1 MPLHKTCTSAT
12 HSKAESCCFQSGLI
26 KAESKCQLKIK
37 GKKKKK
43 STFVSRHKAFDAK
56 KTHKNYRGGENNL
69 NISVLP
75 KTFLTGG
82 NFCWIVATASSWSC
96 KLSRRAAG
104 FSFSRLADQRL
115 WQSSSLFSKAQLKA
129 AAPVLA
135 GPTLVHLQHLYHPVT
150 EILAKTEIKTIL
162 ERRFGMWQH

>member
-12 HSKAESCCFQSGLI
+12 HSKTESCCFQSGLI

-37 GKKKKK
+37 EKRKRKELLYEDTKHLMPKKPTKI
-43 STFVSRHKAFDAK
+43 T
-56 KTHKNYRGGENNL
+56 GEGEKNL
-69 NISVLP
+69 NISILP

-82 NFCWIVATASSWSC
+82 NFSWIVATAGSWSC
-96 KLSRRAAG
+96 KLSRGAAG
-104 FSFSRLADQRL
+104 FSFSRLADQGL

-129 AAPVLA
+129 AVPVLA

-150 EILAKTEIKTIL
+150 GILARTEIKSIL
-162 ERRFGMWQH
+162 ERRFSEWQR